1 MRMMITNLTMAIRRN
16 RMVTITVTK
25 RILMAVTM
33 VTRRIRTATITVT
46 RRIPTVKI
54 TMVINSPME
63 DTVKSNL
70 MVIKATVMV
79 MAINNTEAMDV
90 NLTDTVTNLPMVTDT
105 NLTDMD
111 LAHLMADT
119 DNLMVDTDNNPM
131 VDMDNNLMVMVMDT
145 NLNTVTTT
153 TNNLTAILL
162 TVIPTDTKAME
173 VMVMAMVIN
182 NTEAMV
188 IDKLTEDTVTN
199 LPTDMD
205 TKVMEAMVTNNLMVD
220 MVTSNLMVNT
230 TATTTNLTEQ
240 RSDSN
245 FISVIT

>member
-1 MRMMITNLTMAIRRN
+1 M
-16 RMVTITVTK
+16 
-25 RILMAVTM
+25 
-33 VTRRIRTATITVT
+33 
-46 RRIPTVKI
+46 I

-70 MVIKATVMV
+70 MVNKATVMV
-79 MAINNTEAMDV
+79 MATNNMEAMDV

-105 NLTDMD
+105 NHTDMD
-111 LAHLMADT
+111 PDHLMADT
-119 DNLMVDTDNNPM
+119 DNLMVDTDNNP
-131 VDMDNNLMVMVMDT
+131 MVMVMDT

-173 VMVMAMVIN
+173 VMVMAMVTN

-188 IDKLTEDTVTN
+188 IDKPTEDTVTN
-199 LPTDMD
+199 LPTDTD
-205 TKVMEAMVTNNLMVD
+205 TKVMEA

>member
-1 MRMMITNLTMAIRRN
+1 
-16 RMVTITVTK
+16 
-25 RILMAVTM
+25 MAVTM
-33 VTRRIRTATITVT
+33 VIRKIRTATITVT

-54 TMVINSPME
+54 TMVINNPME

-70 MVIKATVMV
+70 MVNKATVMV
-79 MAINNTEAMDV
+79 MATNNTEAMDV
-90 NLTDTVTNLPMVTDT
+90 SHTDTVTNLPMVTDT

-111 LAHLMADT
+111 PDHLMADT
-119 DNLMVDTDNNPM
+119 DNLMVDMDNNPM
-131 VDMDNNLMVMVMDT
+131 VMVTDT

-162 TVIPTDTKAME
+162 TVIHTDTKAME

-182 NTEAMV
+182 NTEDM
-188 IDKLTEDTVTN
+188 VTN
-199 LPTDMD
+199 LPTDTD
-205 TKVMEAMVTNNLMVD
+205 TKVMEAMVTNNLMVDMVTSNPMVD

>member
-1 MRMMITNLTMAIRRN
+1 MG
-16 RMVTITVTK
+16 
-25 RILMAVTM
+25 
-33 VTRRIRTATITVT
+33 TVT

-54 TMVINSPME
+54 TMVINNP
-63 DTVKSNL
+63 
-70 MVIKATVMV
+70 IKATVMV
-79 MAINNTEAMDV
+79 MATNNTEDMDV

-105 NLTDMD
+105 N
-111 LAHLMADT
+111 
-119 DNLMVDTDNNPM
+119 P
-131 VDMDNNLMVMVMDT
+131 MVMVMDT

-162 TVIPTDTKAME
+162 TVIPTD
-173 VMVMAMVIN
+173 I
-182 NTEAMV
+182 
-188 IDKLTEDTVTN
+188 
-199 LPTDMD
+199 
-205 TKVMEAMVTNNLMVD
+205 KVMEATVTNNPMVD

>member
-1 MRMMITNLTMAIRRN
+1 
-16 RMVTITVTK
+16 
-25 RILMAVTM
+25 MAVTM
-33 VTRRIRTATITVT
+33 VTRRIRTATITFT

-54 TMVINSPME
+54 TM
-63 DTVKSNL
+63 VKSNL

-79 MAINNTEAMDV
+79 MATNNTEAMDV

-111 LAHLMADT
+111 PDHLMADT

-131 VDMDNNLMVMVMDT
+131 VMVMDT
-145 NLNTVTTT
+145 NLNTVTT

-162 TVIPTDTKAME
+162 TVIPMDTKAME

-188 IDKLTEDTVTN
+188 IDKPAEDTVTN
-199 LPTDMD
+199 LPTDTD
-205 TKVMEAMVTNNLMVD
+205 TKVMEAMVTNNLMVDMVTSNPMVD

>member
-1 MRMMITNLTMAIRRN
+1 MG
-16 RMVTITVTK
+16 
-25 RILMAVTM
+25 
-33 VTRRIRTATITVT
+33 
-46 RRIPTVKI
+46 
-54 TMVINSPME
+54 E

-70 MVIKATVMV
+70 MVNKATVMV
-79 MAINNTEAMDV
+79 MATNNTEAMDV

-111 LAHLMADT
+111 PDHLMADT
-119 DNLMVDTDNNPM
+119 DNLMVDTDNNP
-131 VDMDNNLMVMVMDT
+131 MVMVMDT

-173 VMVMAMVIN
+173 VTVMAMVTN

-188 IDKLTEDTVTN
+188 TDN
-199 LPTDMD
+199 LMVD
-205 TKVMEAMVTNNLMVD
+205 MVTSNPMVD

-245 FISVIT
+245 IISVIT

>member
-1 MRMMITNLTMAIRRN
+1 M
-16 RMVTITVTK
+16 VTK

-33 VTRRIRTATITVT
+33 VIRKIRTATITVT

-54 TMVINSPME
+54 TMVTNNPME

-70 MVIKATVMV
+70 MVNKATVMV
-79 MAINNTEAMDV
+79 MATNNKEAMDA
-90 NLTDTVTNLPMVTDT
+90 

-111 LAHLMADT
+111 PDHLMADT
-119 DNLMVDTDNNPM
+119 DNLMVDTDNNP
-131 VDMDNNLMVMVMDT
+131 MVMVMDT

-173 VMVMAMVIN
+173 VTVMAMVIN

-188 IDKLTEDTVTN
+188 IDKPTEDTVTN
-199 LPTDMD
+199 LPTDTD
-205 TKVMEAMVTNNLMVD
+205 TK
-220 MVTSNLMVNT
+220 
-230 TATTTNLTEQ
+230 
-240 RSDSN
+240 
-245 FISVIT
+245 

>member
-1 MRMMITNLTMAIRRN
+1 
-16 RMVTITVTK
+16 
-25 RILMAVTM
+25 MAVTM
-33 VTRRIRTATITVT
+33 GTSRIRTATITVT

-54 TMVINSPME
+54 TMVI
-63 DTVKSNL
+63 SNP

-79 MAINNTEAMDV
+79 MATNNTEAMDV

-111 LAHLMADT
+111 PDHLMADT
-119 DNLMVDTDNNPM
+119 DNLMVDMDNNP
-131 VDMDNNLMVMVMDT
+131 LVMVMDT

-153 TNNLTAILL
+153 TWDLTAILL
-162 TVIPTDTKAME
+162 TVIPTDIKAME
-173 VMVMAMVIN
+173 VTVMAMVIN
-182 NTEAMV
+182 NTEVMV
-188 IDKLTEDTVTN
+188 IDKPTEDTVTN
-199 LPTDMD
+199 LPTDTD
-205 TKVMEAMVTNNLMVD
+205 TKVMEAMVTNNPMVD

>member
-1 MRMMITNLTMAIRRN
+1 MG
-16 RMVTITVTK
+16 
-25 RILMAVTM
+25 
-33 VTRRIRTATITVT
+33 
-46 RRIPTVKI
+46 
-54 TMVINSPME
+54 E

-70 MVIKATVMV
+70 MVNKATVMV
-79 MAINNTEAMDV
+79 MATNNTEAMDV

-111 LAHLMADT
+111 PDHLMADT
-119 DNLMVDTDNNPM
+119 DNLMVDMDNNP
-131 VDMDNNLMVMVMDT
+131 MVMVMDT

-162 TVIPTDTKAME
+162 TVIPTDIKAM
-173 VMVMAMVIN
+173 
-182 NTEAMV
+182 EAMV
-188 IDKLTEDTVTN
+188 IDKPTEDTVTN
-199 LPTDMD
+199 LPTDTD
-205 TKVMEAMVTNNLMVD
+205 TKVMEAMVTNNPMVDMVTSNPMVD

>member
-1 MRMMITNLTMAIRRN
+1 MAIRRNRTTTSTAMRMMITNLTMAIRRN
-16 RMVTITVTK
+16 RTV
-25 RILMAVTM
+25 
-33 VTRRIRTATITVT
+33 TITVT

-54 TMVINSPME
+54 TMVINNPME

-79 MAINNTEAMDV
+79 MATNNTEDMDV

-111 LAHLMADT
+111 PDHLMADT
-119 DNLMVDTDNNPM
+119 DNLMVDMDNNP
-131 VDMDNNLMVMVMDT
+131 MVMVMDT
-145 NLNTVTTT
+145 NLNMVTTT

-162 TVIPTDTKAME
+162 TVIPTDIKAME
-173 VMVMAMVIN
+173 VTVMAMVIN

-188 IDKLTEDTVTN
+188 IDKPTEATVTN
-199 LPTDMD
+199 NP
-205 TKVMEAMVTNNLMVD
+205 MVD

>member
-1 MRMMITNLTMAIRRN
+1 MMITNLTMATRRT
-16 RMVTITVTK
+16 RTVTIMVTK

-33 VTRRIRTATITVT
+33 VI

-54 TMVINSPME
+54 TMVINNPME

-70 MVIKATVMV
+70 MVNKATVMV
-79 MAINNTEAMDV
+79 MATNNMEAMDV

-111 LAHLMADT
+111 PDHLMADT
-119 DNLMVDTDNNPM
+119 DNLMVDTDNNP
-131 VDMDNNLMVMVMDT
+131 MVMVMDT

-182 NTEAMV
+182 NPEAMV
-188 IDKLTEDTVTN
+188 IDKPTEDTVTN
-199 LPTDMD
+199 LPTDTD

>member
-1 MRMMITNLTMAIRRN
+1 M
-16 RMVTITVTK
+16 VTK

-46 RRIPTVKI
+46 RRIPTVQI
-54 TMVINSPME
+54 TMVINNPME

-79 MAINNTEAMDV
+79 MATNNTEDMDV

-111 LAHLMADT
+111 T
-119 DNLMVDTDNNPM
+119 DNLMVDMDNNP
-131 VDMDNNLMVMVMDT
+131 MVMVMDT

-182 NTEAMV
+182 NTE
-188 IDKLTEDTVTN
+188 
-199 LPTDMD
+199 
-205 TKVMEAMVTNNLMVD
+205 
-220 MVTSNLMVNT
+220 
-230 TATTTNLTEQ
+230 
-240 RSDSN
+240 
-245 FISVIT
+245 

>member
-1 MRMMITNLTMAIRRN
+1 M
-16 RMVTITVTK
+16 
-25 RILMAVTM
+25 
-33 VTRRIRTATITVT
+33 
-46 RRIPTVKI
+46 I

-70 MVIKATVMV
+70 MVNKATVMV
-79 MAINNTEAMDV
+79 MATNNTEAMDV

-105 NLTDMD
+105 SLTDMD
-111 LAHLMADT
+111 PDHLMADT
-119 DNLMVDTDNNPM
+119 DNNP
-131 VDMDNNLMVMVMDT
+131 MVMVMDT

-173 VMVMAMVIN
+173 VMVMAMVTN

-188 IDKLTEDTVTN
+188 IDKPTEDTVTN
-199 LPTDMD
+199 LPMDTD
-205 TKVMEAMVTNNLMVD
+205 TKVMEAMVTNNPMVDMVTSNPMVD
-220 MVTSNLMVNT
+220 MVTSNLMVNP
-230 TATTTNLTEQ
+230 TATTTKLTEQ

>member
-1 MRMMITNLTMAIRRN
+1 MAIRRN
-16 RMVTITVTK
+16 RTVTITVTK

-33 VTRRIRTATITVT
+33 VTRRI
-46 RRIPTVKI
+46 PTVKI
-54 TMVINSPME
+54 TMVINISME

-70 MVIKATVMV
+70 MVNKATVMV
-79 MAINNTEAMDV
+79 MATNNTEAMAV
-90 NLTDTVTNLPMVTDT
+90 SLTDTVTNLPMVTDT

-111 LAHLMADT
+111 PDHLMADT
-119 DNLMVDTDNNPM
+119 DNLMVDMDNNP
-131 VDMDNNLMVMVMDT
+131 MVMVMDT

-162 TVIPTDTKAME
+162 TVIPTDIKAME
-173 VMVMAMVIN
+173 VTVMAMVIN

-188 IDKLTEDTVTN
+188 IDKPTEDTVTN
-199 LPTDMD
+199 LPTDTD
-205 TKVMEAMVTNNLMVD
+205 TKAMEDMVTN
-220 MVTSNLMVNT
+220 NLMVNT

-245 FISVIT
+245 FISV